1 MFIEKINK
9 KGNFMLTMKFV
20 RDNVDA
26 IRKSLEKRKSGYPL
40 KEMLDL
46 DEKARALK
54 TRLQGLQAERNKAS
68 MAVSEKKKKGE
79 DAEEE
84 IGNMKRVK
92 DEIGSIE
99 KQLPELEDRLNF
111 LLWNMP
117 NVLDESV
124 PYGKDDS
131 ENVEVRK
138 WGTAGKHVD
147 INHEEFLS
155 ALGMLDMKNAAKV
168 SGARFYYL
176 KSDLVLL
183 DLSLTRYA
191 LDMLVKKG
199 YIAVSP
205 PYMMRK
211 NMYTGVTALGDF
223 EELLY
228 KVTDPKEALEN
239 NELERIGDELFLI
252 ATSEHTIAAMHSGD
266 VFSKKELPIR
276 YAGISPCF
284 RREAGS
290 HGKDTKGIFRTH
302 QFNKVEQFIFA
313 EQENANRYL
322 DELVKNAEDMW
333 QSLGIPY
340 HVVNICTGDIGTVAA
355 KKYDLEAYIPSQDRY
370 REMGSYSNCTDWQA
384 RRLEIKYDDQGE
396 RKYVYT
402 FNGTAVASPRALIP
416 IIENYI
422 NDDGTITVPEA
433 LVPYIGKRVLGR

>member
-1 MFIEKINK
+1 
-9 KGNFMLTMKFV
+9 MLTMKFV

-26 IRKSLEKRKSGYPL
+26 IRKSLEKRKSNYPL
-40 KEMLDL
+40 EEMLEIDS
-46 DEKARALK
+46 KVRALK

-68 MAVSEKKKKGE
+68 LAVSEKKKKGE

-84 IGNMKRVK
+84 ISNMKKVK
-92 DEIGSIE
+92 DEIANIE
-99 KQLPELEDRLNF
+99 KQLPELEERLNF

-117 NVLDESV
+117 NILDESV

-138 WGTAGKHVD
+138 WGQTGKHTD
-147 INHEEFLS
+147 TNHEDFLTR
-155 ALGMLDMKNAAKV
+155 LGMLDMKNAAKV
-168 SGARFYYL
+168 AGARFYYL

-191 LDMLVKKG
+191 LDLLVKKG
-199 YIAVSP
+199 YIPISP

-211 NMYTGVTALGDF
+211 SMYTGVTALGDF

-228 KVTDPKEALEN
+228 KVADPNEAFEN
-239 NELERIGDELFLI
+239 KELERIGEELFLI
-252 ATSEHTIAAMHSGD
+252 ATSEHTIAAMHAGD

-313 EQENANRYL
+313 AQDNANQYL
-322 DELVKNAEDMW
+322 EEIVKNAEEMW

-355 KKYDLEAYIPSQDRY
+355 KKYDIEAYIPSQDRY
-370 REMGSYSNCTDWQA
+370 REMGSYSNCTDWQS

-402 FNGTAVASPRALIP
+402 FNGTAVASPRAIIP
-416 IIENYI
+416 IIENYT
-422 NDDGTITVPEA
+422 NDDGTITVPEV
-433 LVPYIGKRVLGR
+433 LVPYVGKRILGR